1 MIMSTNVPKLNRRTD
16 NNVNKLPK
24 LNGRTDG
31 NGNKCPEIEGTDR
44 W

>member
-44 W
+44 